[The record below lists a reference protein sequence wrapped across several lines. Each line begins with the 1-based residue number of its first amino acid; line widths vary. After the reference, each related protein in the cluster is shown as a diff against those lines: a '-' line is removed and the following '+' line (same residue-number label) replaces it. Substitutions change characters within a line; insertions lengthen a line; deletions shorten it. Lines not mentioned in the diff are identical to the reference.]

1 MKVTTEKLPKSL
13 LSLTVEID
21 SAQVEKG
28 LDRAAR
34 RVSQKYNIPGF
45 RKGKAPRFI
54 VENYFGRETLV
65 EEASE
70 DLINRSFKEALEQEN
85 IEPIGQANLEEAN
98 FQEEPYHFRATI
110 PVAPTVTI
118 PDYRAIQV
126 PAELREVTDEMVQQA
141 LDTRR
146 EEHVVLR
153 EPEDPRPA
161 QQGDQLT
168 VKLESFVDDE
178 PLDDRNEEGEIPEST
193 MVLEPDRLAEGLF
206 DGLIGIETEETREI
220 TVRMPEDHPNE
231 QIRDKDVLFKINL
244 ISLQERLLPDW
255 EELPTLEE
263 FEGTLDEL
271 RDKTRKE
278 LEETAEQEMKRTT
291 VDEYVKQLTEQ
302 TEYDIA
308 DAMIQRE
315 AERLLQNQAQSFER
329 YGITLDQML
338 QYRNQTREDAAKEL
352 LPQAEEQLKTTL
364 ALGEIV
370 RSEQLSIDESEIEEE
385 VTRVLDSYQEEER
398 DAIRNMLSTQ
408 LRPSIA
414 NNVLNQKLMER
425 LFLIATGAAPELPAS
440 ADNGAASDDTEEK
453 PDEQEQS
460 VAGGSTTPSEVTES
474 RE

>member
-13 LSLTVEID
+13 LSLTIEVD
-21 SAQVEKG
+21 RAQVEKG

-34 RVSQKYNIPGF
+34 RVSQKHNIPGF

-70 DLINRSFKEALEQEN
+70 DLINRSFKAALEQEN
-85 IEPIGQANLEEAN
+85 IEPIGQASLEEAN
-98 FQEEPYHFRATI
+98 FHEEPFHFRATI

-153 EPEDPRPA
+153 EPEESRAA
-161 QQGDQLT
+161 QQADQLT
-168 VKLESFVDDE
+168 VQLESFVDDE

-193 MVLEPDRLAEGLF
+193 LVLEPDRLAEGLF
-206 DGLIGIETEETREI
+206 DGLIGIEAEETREI

-231 QIRDKDVLFKINL
+231 QIRDKDVLFKIKL
-244 ISLQERLLPDW
+244 ISLQERLLPEWD
-255 EELPTLEE
+255 ELPVLEE
-263 FEGTLDEL
+263 FEGTLAEL
-271 RDKTRKE
+271 REKTRKE

-291 VDEYVKQLTEQ
+291 VDAYVKELTEQ

-308 DAMIQRE
+308 DAMIDRE

-370 RSEQLSIDESEIEEE
+370 RHEQLSIDEGEIEEE
-385 VTRVLDSYQEEER
+385 VTRLLDSYQEEER
-398 DAIRNMLSTQ
+398 DAVRNMLNTQ

-425 LFLIATGAAPELPAS
+425 LFLIATGAAPEL
-440 ADNGAASDDTEEK
+440 AASTNDN
-453 PDEQEQS
+453 DEQSDGQEQS
-460 VAGGSTTPSEVTES
+460 VAGSTTTPSEVAES